1 MSQKEMH
8 DKAMMA
14 FRKPVD
20 IGLLNGVANS
30 VLEPPN
36 PFQPEEQRRPKRGL
50 ALFLLLGAFF
60 IGSFVYFNFI

>member
-8 DKAMMA
+8 DNATTA
-14 FRKPVD
+14 FRKRID
-20 IGLLNGVANS
+20 IGLLNSVANP
-30 VLEPPN
+30 VLEAPN

-50 ALFLLLGAFF
+50 ALFLLLGGFF